1 MNIKDKNKTLLK
13 SYKDGNTEALDELIE
28 ANLGLVKSIAQ
39 RYINR
44 GTDIEDL
51 IQIGSIGLIKAANSF
66 DLSLGFEFSTYA
78 FTMVNGEIRR
88 FLRDDG
94 LIKVSRSTKKN
105 CATLLCE
112 KEKFVFEN
120 GFEPKIEYLAQKCN
134 ISIEE
139 AVFCIGAMNPALS
152 LNSTDDDDDCDI
164 PLENKIGKDFTGD
177 YIEKLAL
184 REAIK
189 KLPEQE
195 KILISLRYSASL
207 TQSEV
212 AKRLNTTQ
220 VKVSRSEKKILE
232 KLKNMLT

>member
-1 MNIKDKNKTLLK
+1 MNIKDKNKNLLK
-13 SYKDGNTEALDELIE
+13 SYKDGDCDAFDALIE
-28 ANLGLVKSIAQ
+28 NNLGLVKSIAQ

-44 GTDIEDL
+44 GTDFEDL
-51 IQIGSIGLIKAANSF
+51 FQIGSIGLIKAANSF

-78 FTMVNGEIRR
+78 FTMINGEIRR

-112 KEKFVFEN
+112 KEKYIFEN
-120 GFEPKIEYLAQKCN
+120 GFEPKIEYLAKKCN
-134 ISIEE
+134 ISLEE
-139 AVFCIGAMNPALS
+139 AIFCIGAMNPALS
-152 LNSTDDDDDCDI
+152 LNSTDDEDDNDI
-164 PLENKIGKDFTGD
+164 SLENKIGKDFTGD
-177 YIEKLAL
+177 FIEKLAL
-184 REAIK
+184 KEAID

-195 KILISLRYSASL
+195 RILINLRYSASL

-220 VKVSRSEKKILE
+220 VKISRSEKKILE
-232 KLKNMLT
+232 KLKVMLT